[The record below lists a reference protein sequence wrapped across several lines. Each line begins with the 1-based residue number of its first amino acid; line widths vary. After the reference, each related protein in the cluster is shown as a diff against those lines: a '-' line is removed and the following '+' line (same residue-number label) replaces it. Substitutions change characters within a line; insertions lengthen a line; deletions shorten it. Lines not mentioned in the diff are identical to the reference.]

1 MPTDEL
7 ESHLRSTFAR
17 AAADFENPDQAR
29 QRLLLRDYHPRRG
42 NRRLAAGIT
51 TAAALVVG
59 LVAVIAAVGH
69 GPATRATPLAAPAL
83 RTRLL
88 AAIDTASGDILY
100 AHGGPA
106 PGGGGTFQS
115 PAYPQPGQKVH
126 IRILGL
132 GSGGAIFK
140 DGEYSFMMP
149 SGNDGANSY
158 TSNLDQ
164 GGLQLSGTVMDV
176 NHFRHLWGAW
186 HSKFILGFTLDAAGI
201 RAEIANGQFKVVGST
216 ELRGQRAVEL
226 NINVPPNNEA
236 SPHVTT
242 ARLWVDATTYLPM
255 QQFLRMSNGQQ
266 NVTDYTFL
274 RPTAENLAKLRPVI
288 PAGYTR
294 AGRIQVTGP
303 KPTMIKK

>member
-7 ESHLRSTFAR
+7 ESQLRSTLAR

-29 QRLLLRDYHPRRG
+29 QRVLQRNYHPRG
-42 NRRLAAGIT
+42 NRRLAAGLT
-51 TAAALVVG
+51 TGVALIVG
-59 LVAVIAAVGH
+59 LVAVIAAVAH
-69 GPATRATPLAAPAL
+69 GSATKATPITAPAL

-100 AHGGPA
+100 AHGGAA
-106 PGGGGTFQS
+106 PGGGTWQS

-126 IRILGL
+126 VRNLGL
-132 GSGGAIFK
+132 GSGGMVFK
-140 DGEYSFMMP
+140 DGEYSFTMP

-176 NHFRHLWGAW
+176 NHFRHLWGEW
-186 HSKFILGFTLDAAGI
+186 HAKFVLGFTLDAAGI
-201 RAEIANGQFKVVGST
+201 RAEIASGQFKVVGST
-216 ELRGQRAVEL
+216 ELHGQKAVEL
-226 NINVPPNNEA
+226 RIDVPPNNEA
-236 SPHVTT
+236 PPHVTT

-274 RPTAENLAKLRPVI
+274 PPATGNLAKLRPEI

-294 AGRIQVTGP
+294 AARTQVTGP
-303 KPTMIKK
+303 KPKMIKK